1 MAGSI
6 FAQMNQQTR
15 TSMAILAHTA
25 REASRP
31 ASVRTRMIAVP
42 VTLWV
47 R

>member
-6 FAQMNQQTR
+6 FAQINQLTR
-15 TSMAILAHTA
+15 TSMARLAHTA
-25 REASRP
+25 REAFRP
-31 ASVRTRMIAVP
+31 ASVRIRIIAVP